1 MLDISRILLKQL
13 TKKQDKV
20 RGTAKAYERIM
31 KQKQLTE
38 KRRMKL

>member
-1 MLDISRILLKQL
+1 MIDISKIVLKQL

-20 RGTAKAYERIM
+20 MRTAKEYERIM

-38 KRRMKL
+38 KRRS